1 MTKHIRTLVKETI
14 SHNLVG
20 SHKITDENMIPYGNI
35 VLNNRGLN
43 FIAFTCK
50 EKENCSAFAHDDIVY
65 RFISS
70 HQKTTSEKI
79 YDTSWFLQSFR

>member
-1 MTKHIRTLVKETI
+1 MVEETI

-20 SHKITDENMIPYGNI
+20 SHKITDENTILCGDIDLNI
-35 VLNNRGLN
+35 RGLN

-50 EKENCSAFAHDDIVY
+50 EKENCSGFVHDNIVY

-70 HQKTTSEKI
+70 HQKSTSAKL
-79 YDTSWFLQSFR
+79 YDIA